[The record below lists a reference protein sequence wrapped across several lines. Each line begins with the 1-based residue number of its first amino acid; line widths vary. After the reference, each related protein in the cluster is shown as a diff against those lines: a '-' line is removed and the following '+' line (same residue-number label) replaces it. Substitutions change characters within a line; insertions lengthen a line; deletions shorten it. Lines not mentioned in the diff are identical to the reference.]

1 MKREM
6 FRKLMAASLAT
17 VMVAGLASCGDNN
30 DAPGA
35 SDSPQPSVSNAPS
48 NGGNGSDGNG
58 GGNGEDVSPYPI
70 MKDANGNKYDLGG
83 AEVYIYTWFGEGRTE
98 GPYQDAL
105 DEYREWAQKE
115 YNFTMTWD
123 SSGNWGMHN
132 DFADLASGVKDTEGK
147 LRFYMLPA
155 DQATVVTAMHGNLM
169 WNLSSL
175 GVFDFTEHRW
185 TVNHVSDLYRMNG
198 DVYACAVGAPEP
210 RTGIFF
216 NATLLEQLTG
226 ITADDMY
233 DLQKNDEWTWAK
245 FEEICEL
252 IYQNGDT
259 NNDGVQDIYAIAG
272 NTGYVYNEFVH
283 ANNAMLFKLGDDGK
297 FVYMA
302 DDPAT
307 VAGLEFQ
314 LKLRTAP
321 YWLNQAEGQE
331 WDYFY
336 DAFDQQ
342 GTIVFLP
349 EQAYHINDGNQ
360 LNQNDETNVGEY
372 GFLLFPKGPNA
383 PKGIYMANFTDN
395 IMAIPKCYTE
405 EEAKIIAAAYN
416 IWTADVIPGFIGYNS
431 RLDGYENGVY
441 HSRALTETLTRMMSE
456 GAMIDTSGL
465 LPGANRDVW
474 NDTSKTISE
483 IIAENESA
491 WKAAIDDFNNKQ

>member
-17 VMVAGLASCGDNN
+17 VMVAGLAGCGNDNN
-30 DAPGA
+30 ASSGAASGDQPGNNSVASGDDGA
-35 SDSPQPSVSNAPS
+35 S
-48 NGGNGSDGNG
+48 GSGAGD
-58 GGNGEDVSPYPI
+58 DVSQYPI

-83 AEVYIYTWFGEGRTE
+83 AEVSIYTWFGEGRSE

-123 SSGNWGMHN
+123 NSGNWGMHN

-147 LRFYMLPA
+147 LRMYMLPGS
-155 DQATVVTAMHGNLM
+155 QATVVTAMHGNLM

-175 GVFDFTEHRW
+175 GVFDFNEHRW
-185 TVNHVSDLYRMNG
+185 TVNGVSDLYRMNG
-198 DVYACAVGAPEP
+198 DVYACAAGAPEP
-210 RTGIFF
+210 RTGLFF

-233 DLQKNDEWTWAK
+233 DLQKNNQWTWEK
-245 FEEICEL
+245 MEEICEQ

-259 NNDGVQDIYAIAG
+259 NGDDVQDIYAIAG
-272 NTGYVYNEFVH
+272 NVGYLYNEFMH
-283 ANNAMLFKLGDDGK
+283 SNNAMLFELGSDGK
-297 FVYMA
+297 FVYRA
-302 DDPAT
+302 GDPAT
-307 VAGLEFQ
+307 VKALEFQ

-321 YWLNQAEGQE
+321 YWLNQADGQE

-342 GTIVFLP
+342 GTIVFIP
-349 EQAYHINDGNQ
+349 EQAYHINEGNQ
-360 LNQNDETNVGEY
+360 FNQNDETNTGEY
-372 GFLLFPKGPNA
+372 GFLMFPKGPDA
-383 PKGIYMANFTDN
+383 PKDYFINSYTDN
-395 IMAIPKCYTE
+395 IMAIPKCYSE

-416 IWTADVIPGFIGYNS
+416 IWTADVIPGYIGYNS

-441 HSRALTETLTRMMSE
+441 HARALNETLARMMSE
-456 GAMIDTSGL
+456 GAFIDTSSL
-465 LPGANRDVW
+465 LPGVNTDVF

-483 IIAENESA
+483 ILAENESA
-491 WKAAIDDFNNKQ
+491 WKAAIDEFNSKQ